1 MYKPYSEIKERPII
15 RLNLDVGLQTRLR
28 EGATQRMVE
37 CMIEEIV
44 LFHLVASNFA
54 NPLPAELY

>member
-1 MYKPYSEIKERPII
+1 
-15 RLNLDVGLQTRLR
+15 
-28 EGATQRMVE
+28 MVE